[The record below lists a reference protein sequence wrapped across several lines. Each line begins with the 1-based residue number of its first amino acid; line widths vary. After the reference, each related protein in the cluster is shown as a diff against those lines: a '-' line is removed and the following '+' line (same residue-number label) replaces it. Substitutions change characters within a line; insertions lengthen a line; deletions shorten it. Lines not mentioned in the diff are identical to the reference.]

1 MASHN
6 ILSNPAEE
14 PKTRTKAGR
23 PNVSFADDFDP
34 RGLDGGDSGSPA
46 LVLGGSG
53 GPRSRSMASPARRS
67 SLTEGG
73 SNSSFNDDED
83 LSKSVRRSTGT
94 FGSASAPSRAALNPP
109 HAWHPAGVLFR
120 FTVLSTVAFILLA
133 GYFSDETIGATN
145 SELRAQMNLTPTEIG
160 WIYSASYGP
169 NIIMIFIGG
178 FLVDRFGVRIM
189 SLIYTCFLVLGLGI
203 FAVVP
208 TLWGKIL
215 GRIVFGAGFEP
226 LEVCSDA
233 IVMRWYSSTRIDA
246 KDGRRYKVG
255 APSIPLAFSLLFS
268 TGIFG
273 QFLSLNVL
281 PSVLAAFKKNLTHVY
296 LLVTALGVLALIV
309 NVVFVVMDWIGS
321 RKLELESTASES
333 ISFKVLTHFPVTYWL
348 LMGVCVAGY
357 SCQYVFMIYASDYI
371 HEKWGYDDI
380 KSGNWAS
387 VVYMFAIV
395 LSPVVGYF
403 VERRG
408 QGLTLM
414 GIGCLFFAIGC
425 VIMGTITPNY
435 LPAVPLIM
443 MGIAY
448 SLVPATVW
456 NAISDVIPEP
466 LAGTGFGIM
475 TAIMSFTYLII
486 PSIVGLIHDTW
497 NSYENM
503 NFVFAACAIV
513 SFFGVLLI
521 AKIEPD
527 LNLPPR
533 ARRKDLSAYNVLP
546 QSDESDEDEDEDDF
560 VLLGTPK
567 KQRPDDHFNLI
578 RDRFAG
584 PTSPQRRPSN
594 RKGDETELLTVTED
608 EYPFSDPE
616 TDSDTA
622 TPSKPFSNSVIPD
635 SWLSNVKRGLETSDN
650 PVSGSLPSA
659 SFLRGD

>member
-1 MASHN
+1 M
-6 ILSNPAEE
+6 LPE
-14 PKTRTKAGR
+14 T
-23 PNVSFADDFDP
+23 
-34 RGLDGGDSGSPA
+34 L
-46 LVLGGSG
+46 
-53 GPRSRSMASPARRS
+53 
-67 SLTEGG
+67 
-73 SNSSFNDDED
+73 
-83 LSKSVRRSTGT
+83 
-94 FGSASAPSRAALNPP
+94 
-109 HAWHPAGVLFR
+109 
-120 FTVLSTVAFILLA
+120 ILLK
-133 GYFSDETIGATN
+133 IG
-145 SELRAQMNLTPTEIG
+145 AQMNLSPTQIG

-189 SLIYTCFLVLGLGI
+189 SLIYTTFLVLGLGI
-203 FAVVP
+203 FALIP

-233 IVMRWYSSTRIDA
+233 IVMRWYSSNRIDS
-246 KDGRRYKVG
+246 KDGRRFKVG

-268 TGIFG
+268 VGIFG

-281 PSVLAAFKKNLTHVY
+281 PSVLAAFKKNLTSVY
-296 LLVTALGVLALIV
+296 LLVTAIGVVALIV
-309 NVVFVVMDWIGS
+309 NVVFVVMDLIGS

-333 ISFKVLTHFPVTYWL
+333 ISFKVLTHFPLTYWL

-414 GIGCLFFAIGC
+414 GIGCLFFAFGC
-425 VIMGTITPNY
+425 IIMRTITPNY
-435 LPAVPLIM
+435 LPAVPLIL

-466 LAGTGFGIM
+466 LAGTGFGVM

-486 PSIVGLIHDTW
+486 PQGVGLIHDTW

-503 NFVFAACAIV
+503 NWVFAACAFL
-513 SFFGVLLI
+513 SFFGVLWI

-533 ARRKDLSAYNVLP
+533 ARRKDLSAYHIVH
-546 QSDESDEDEDEDDF
+546 SSVESDDDSDDEEMSVAPSPIKARPADDF
-560 VLLGTPK
+560 S
-567 KQRPDDHFNLI
+567 HI
-578 RDRFAG
+578 RDRYAG
-584 PTSPQRRPSN
+584 PTSPLRRPN
-594 RKGDETELLTVTED
+594 TRKQDETELLTVTED

-616 TDSDTA
+616 SEPDFPHKVA
-622 TPSKPFSNSVIPD
+622 FSSSVIPD
-635 SWLSNVKRGLETSDN
+635 SWLTNVKRGLDSSSS
-650 PVSGSLPSA
+650 PAIGSLPTS
-659 SFLRGD
+659 SFLRDDQR